1 MFRTPRALKSEGLGF
16 TVKGW
21 LNKIA
26 NISSASQVITSSL
39 MRAYYILLLYITGG
53 NAGLAAAY
61 SAKELGIPITVV
73 VPENTQDFM
82 VVKIAT
88 EADFVNS

>member
-1 MFRTPRALKSEGLGF
+1 
-16 TVKGW
+16 
-21 LNKIA
+21 
-26 NISSASQVITSSL
+26 

-61 SAKELGIPITVV
+61 SAKKLSIPITVV

-88 EADFVNS
+88 EADFVTVRGKVSSMNYITQIFYRIRIIANVTTKQYM